1 VQRFLPLAPGD
12 GATNNACPT
21 QGSGQSEAALSV
33 YENPDEARSEI
44 VRLMLR
50 WWLGKCGADIPDR
63 SDLDPVDLKPLLPNI
78 LISDVEHD
86 PFRVRYR
93 LVGTRAREATGFN
106 IVGRYLDELLPT
118 DPDEPW
124 MADYNLAYRTRRP
137 VLGVSSIKTTSG
149 GFFTYEYGLFPLRKG
164 GAAIEQFVAV
174 EDYEDL
180 NSTLLDL
187 VEWRERTPK
196 D

>member
-1 VQRFLPLAPGD
+1 M
-12 GATNNACPT
+12 
-21 QGSGQSEAALSV
+21 SV
-33 YENPDEARSEI
+33 YENLDEARSEI
-44 VRLMLR
+44 VRLMLQ

-63 SDLDPVDLKPLLPNI
+63 SDLDPADLKPLLPNI

-124 MADYNLAYRTRRP
+124 MADYSLAYRTRRP
-137 VLGVSSIKTTSG
+137 VLGVSSIRTTIG
-149 GFFTYEYGLFPLRKG
+149 DIFTYEYGLFPLRKG
-164 GAAIEQFVAV
+164 GATIEQFVAV

-180 NSTLLDL
+180 SSTLMDL
-187 VEWRERTPK
+187 VEWRARTSN

>member
-1 VQRFLPLAPGD
+1 M
-12 GATNNACPT
+12 
-21 QGSGQSEAALSV
+21 SV
-33 YENPDEARSEI
+33 YQNPDEARSEI
-44 VRLMLR
+44 VRFMLQ
-50 WWLGKCGADIPDR
+50 WWRGKCGADIPDR
-63 SDLDPVDLKPLLPNI
+63 GDLDPAELKSLLPNI

-86 PFRVRYR
+86 PFRIRYR

-124 MADYNLAYRTRRP
+124 MDDYALAYRTRGP
-137 VLGVSSIKTTSG
+137 VLGSSSIKTTNG
-149 GFFTYEYGLFPLRKG
+149 GTFTYEYGLFPLRKG
-164 GAAIEQFVAV
+164 GTTIEQFVAI

-187 VEWRERTPK
+187 VEWREREPK
-196 D
+196 K

>member
-1 VQRFLPLAPGD
+1 M
-12 GATNNACPT
+12 
-21 QGSGQSEAALSV
+21 SV

-44 VRLMLR
+44 VRLMLH

-63 SDLDPVDLKPLLPNI
+63 SDLDPADLKPLLPNI

-124 MADYNLAYRTRRP
+124 MADYSLSYRKRRP
-137 VLGVSSIKTTSG
+137 VLGVSSIRTTIG
-149 GFFTYEYGLFPLRKG
+149 DIFTYEYGLFPLRKG
-164 GAAIEQFVAV
+164 GATIEQFVAI

-180 NSTLLDL
+180 NSTLTDL
-187 VEWRERTPK
+187 VEWRERTSK